1 MPEDGRSPN
10 NLPLQLTSFVG
21 RVRELAMVE
30 ELLADHRL
38 LTLTGPGGS
47 GKTRLALTA
56 ASAMAE
62 DFQDGIRLVE
72 LAPLSDPD
80 LVPQAVASVLGVR
93 GTPGTP
99 LVDSLFL
106 HLESREILLVVDN
119 CEHLVGACASLA
131 ETLLRRCPELRILAT
146 SREAFGVPGE
156 ALFFVPPLSLPD
168 PRRLPAVDGLLSYEA
183 AGLSNLYTEGLE
195 LAAETGDRAN
205 AAYCPEGLATL
216 IAARDE
222 PERATRLF
230 GASEALLEAVGAP
243 LYAHAQD
250 RALYDSAVEE
260 LRSRLGEGVF
270 EAVWAEGRT
279 MSPERAIGYALETPE
294 PPEES
299 EATPEYPA
307 GLSAPEVE
315 ILKLVANGM
324 TNAQI
329 ARELYISLRTVNA
342 HMGSVYHKIGS
353 STRAEAARFASDHGL
368 L

>member
-1 MPEDGRSPN
+1 MW
-10 NLPLQLTSFVG
+10 T
-21 RVRELAMVE
+21 
-30 ELLADHRL
+30 
-38 LTLTGPGGS
+38 
-47 GKTRLALTA
+47 TA
-56 ASAMAE
+56 SIWWE
-62 DFQDGIRLVE
+62 P
-72 LAPLSDPD
+72 AP
-80 LVPQAVASVLGVR
+80 
-93 GTPGTP
+93 
-99 LVDSLFL
+99 
-106 HLESREILLVVDN
+106 HSRRPCFDD
-119 CEHLVGACASLA
+119 AQSCASWRPA
-131 ETLLRRCPELRILAT
+131 GRRSA
-146 SREAFGVPGE
+146 SPGE

-250 RALYDSAVEE
+250 RAIYDSAVEE

-307 GLSAPEVE
+307 GLSAP
-315 ILKLVANGM
+315 
-324 TNAQI
+324 
-329 ARELYISLRTVNA
+329 RSRY
-342 HMGSVYHKIGS
+342 
-353 STRAEAARFASDHGL
+353 
-368 L
+368 